1 MTPARNT
8 SAAPPFTAIATR
20 SASATSSMVGPSCRA
35 AARGWQCSRRA
46 LQERQVRC
54 VGDNRNRP
62 VTARVIAATNRDLVK
77 EFGGA

>member
-1 MTPARNT
+1 
-8 SAAPPFTAIATR
+8 
-20 SASATSSMVGPSCRA
+20 MVGPSCRA